1 MRLATAIVG
10 CQRQIEIGACPPIH
24 DTGDA
29 PMLKRTAILTLLAFV
44 CAATVPA
51 QASRPESV
59 SAKDVANEVLS
70 YTRFTVFDDV
80 SIGVDGG
87 VVTLTGKVTQ
97 PYKAGDIERRI
108 ARLAGVQLVRN
119 EIQVLPVSPFDDNL
133 RFHLAR
139 AIYGNPAFW
148 RYAAMANPPIHIL
161 VEDGRVTLT
170 GVVNNNVERMLAYSL
185 ASSSP
190 AFSIRNE
197 LKTDGEMR
205 ALQEK
210 TE

>member
-1 MRLATAIVG
+1 MV
-10 CQRQIEIGACPPIH
+10 
-24 DTGDA
+24 
-29 PMLKRTAILTLLAFV
+29 KRTAILGLLACV

-59 SAKDVANEVLS
+59 SVKDVANEVLT

-97 PYKAGDIERRI
+97 PYKASDIERRV
-108 ARLAGVQLVRN
+108 ARLAGVRQVRN
-119 EIQVLPVSPFDDNL
+119 EIQVLPLSPFDDSL
-133 RFHLAR
+133 RFQLAR
-139 AIYGNPAFW
+139 VIYGNPAFW

-170 GVVNNNVERMLAYSL
+170 GVVNSTVERMLAYSL
-185 ASSSP
+185 ASSSA
-190 AFSIRNE
+190 AFSVRNE
-197 LKTDGEMR
+197 LKTDAEMK
-205 ALQEK
+205 ALPEK
-210 TE
+210 TD